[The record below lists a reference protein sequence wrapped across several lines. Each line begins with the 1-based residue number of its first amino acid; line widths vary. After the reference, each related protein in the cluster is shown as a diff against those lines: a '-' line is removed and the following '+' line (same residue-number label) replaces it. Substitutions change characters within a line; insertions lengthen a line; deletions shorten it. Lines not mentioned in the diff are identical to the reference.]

1 MQLALPAAACFQLQL
16 LLLSCLWHG
25 YRLEFVQ
32 FPEQHLE
39 HNELLLAMPED
50 ELDLSQVNW
59 RAMIPLLLQ
68 RQQVRLCVAVY
79 RYEPQLVAG
88 TSCEA
93 LLGNGLMAYC
103 DIGHVEDLSMTMRA
117 AFGGMLFDTLQQ
129 CRPGMEIFG
138 VRCRRRA

>member
-1 MQLALPAAACFQLQL
+1 MQLAPPGACLQL

-25 YRLEFVQ
+25 HRLEFVQ
-32 FPEQHLE
+32 IPEQRLE
-39 HNELLLAMPED
+39 HNELMALLED
-50 ELDLSQVNW
+50 DLDLSQVNW

-88 TSCEA
+88 TSCES

-103 DIGHVEDLSMTMRA
+103 DIGHVEDLSMTMRD

-129 CRPGMEIFG
+129 CRPGLEIFG

>member
-1 MQLALPAAACFQLQL
+1 MQLALPAACFQL

-25 YRLEFVQ
+25 HRLEFVQ
-32 FPEQHLE
+32 IPEQQLE
-39 HNELLLAMPED
+39 HNELLALLED
-50 ELDLSQVNW
+50 DLDLSQVNW

-93 LLGNGLMAYC
+93 LLSNGLMAYC

-129 CRPGMEIFG
+129 CRPGLEIFG